1 MKARATMKRSKDMP
15 KKSKAMPKKS
25 KAMPKKSKAMPKK
38 SKAMPKKLKAMPKKL
53 KAMPKKSRATAKKRV
68 KRGGVYP
75 DLTVSPV
82 SLPGSEVVASS
93 RREAVQRAMGAAS
106 AASEKAIKEA
116 DHLKLELVR
125 AYETKKQ
132 NLDSMIKSKNI
143 RKLPGPRSIELTPD
157 QKKSLDEL
165 HANALK
171 EINKA
176 LDGDPTQN
184 DRKAL
189 ISKYYA
195 PINQRIKDLMD
206 FTTTHTN
213 VVDYYIKF
221 VQDHPGWVASEA
233 YGGPGFSVTHA
244 GRVMDDLVGKFPELK
259 PTIIARF
266 QMGMGLD
273 PNFPS
278 ELADMHAVTQERLY
292 AEHHA
297 RELHEAQLS
306 HEGE

>member
-1 MKARATMKRSKDMP
+1 MKRSKAMP

-38 SKAMPKKLKAMPKKL
+38 SKA
-53 KAMPKKSRATAKKRV
+53 TAKKRV
-68 KRGGVYP
+68 KRGGVGP
-75 DLTVSPV
+75 EPTVSVV
-82 SLPGSEVVASS
+82 SRAGSEVVAS
-93 RREAVQRAMGAAS
+93 RRDEAVQRAMGAAS
-106 AASEKAIKEA
+106 EKMIKEA

-132 NLDSMIKSKNI
+132 NLDSMIRSKNI
-143 RKLPGPRSIELTPD
+143 KELPGKGSIELTPD
-157 QKKSLDEL
+157 QKKSFNEL

-171 EINKA
+171 EFNKA
-176 LDGDPTQN
+176 LDGVMKDFNWNPTQN

-189 ISKYYA
+189 ISEYYA

-221 VQDHPGWVASEA
+221 VQDHPGWGASEA
-233 YGGPGFSVTHA
+233 YGGRGFSVTHE

-278 ELADMHAVTQERLY
+278 ELARMHAVTQERLY

-306 HEGE
+306 REDE